1 MTSGRGVESRWKC
14 YNISVLATQ
23 PAVYNNIR
31 PGIPCMKLSPLA
43 LGLSLA
49 LYAATGYAAT
59 TAPAPAVA
67 GTAPAAASPASVAQQ
82 PADDSDATDATN
94 ADGTRNRRP
103 GKVKQLGVVSVTAA
117 LDEARNSLSP
127 DTGSSQYVITAQ
139 NIQALPLGDA
149 TPMNQV
155 LLQAPGV
162 VQDSYG
168 QLHVRGDH
176 ANLQYR
182 INGVMIPES
191 ISGFGQTLDAR
202 TIQSVTLLDGALP
215 AQYGERTA
223 AVIDLTTKSGSD
235 LGNGGSVGIT
245 GGSFG
250 TVNPNASF
258 WGHSGN
264 WSYFFTANY
273 LENNVGIE
281 NPTSSRDPI
290 HDHTNQVKAFGDVS
304 YLINDNTRLS
314 LMFGV
319 TNNRFQIPNNPGLT
333 PQFGYLDVTNFDS
346 ANLNERQNEQTRFG
360 VLALQGKLGDTAY
373 QVSVGQRY
381 SGLQYYPDEIGDLM
395 FNGVAGQINQGDRAT
410 TLQADFSMP
419 WAGNHTLRY
428 GLYGEFDRAY
438 TNTYSQVFPA
448 DDAGNQ
454 TSTVPFNVFTGDRI
468 LAKTM
473 AAYVQDQ
480 WDINDQWTVNYGL
493 RGDRYQAF
501 RTESQ
506 LSPRVGVV
514 WQATD
519 STTVHAGYSRYFTP
533 PQTELISTENIQ
545 AFANTTNAVL
555 NYGNNAPLTER
566 SNYYDIGVS
575 QNIGSAWTLGFDSYY
590 RDVSRLQDEGQFGA
604 ALVYSTFN
612 YRYGKIRGNEFSVTF
627 NQGPLSAYFNF
638 AFSRAM
644 GKDVITSQ
652 YNFHPDD
659 LAYIADHWIHLDHDQ
674 KLSSSG
680 GINYAI
686 NDDTKVGAD
695 YLFGSGLREDGL
707 TPNGLS
713 LPSYFQLNFNVSH
726 DFNFDSFGKLHTQL
740 ALLNAL
746 DRTYELRS
754 GTGVGVGAPQF
765 GPRRGLYLTLQKDF

>member
-1 MTSGRGVESRWKC
+1 
-14 YNISVLATQ
+14 
-23 PAVYNNIR
+23 
-31 PGIPCMKLSPLA
+31 MKLSPLA
-43 LGLSLA
+43 LGLSFA
-49 LYAATGYAAT
+49 LYATATYAAT
-59 TAPAPAVA
+59 STPAPSS
-67 GTAPAAASPASVAQQ
+67 TPATTSSATTAQQ
-82 PADDSDATDATN
+82 PADSDTDDTTN
-94 ADGTRNRRP
+94 ADGSRNRRP
-103 GKVKQLGVVSVTAA
+103 AKVKQLGAVSVTAA
-117 LDEARNSLSP
+117 LDQARNSLSP

-149 TPMNQV
+149 TPLNQV

-182 INGVMIPES
+182 IDGVMIPES

-223 AVIDLTTKSGSD
+223 AVIDITTKSGSD
-235 LGNGGSVGIT
+235 LSNGGSVGIT

-258 WGHSGN
+258 WGHTGD

-290 HDHTNQVKAFGDVS
+290 HDHTNQVKAFGDVT
-304 YLINDNTRLS
+304 YLINNDTRLS
-314 LMFGV
+314 VMFGV
-319 TNNRFQIPNNPGLT
+319 TNNRFQIPNNPNQT
-333 PQFGYLDVTNFDS
+333 PQFGYLDITNFNS
-346 ANLNERQNEQTRFG
+346 ADLNERQDEQTRFG
-360 VLALQGKLGDTAY
+360 VVALQGKFGDTNY

-381 SGLQYYPDEIGDLM
+381 SGLQYYPDDIGDLM
-395 FNGVAGQINQGDRAT
+395 FNGVAGQINQGDRAS

-419 WAGNHTLRY
+419 WATSHTLRY

-438 TNTYSQVFPA
+438 TNTNSLVFPA
-448 DDAGNQ
+448 NPDGSQA
-454 TSTVPFNVFTGDRI
+454 STVPYNIFTGDRI

-480 WDINDQWTVNYGL
+480 WDISDNWTINYGL
-493 RGDRYQAF
+493 RGDRYEAF
-501 RTESQ
+501 REESQ

-533 PQTELISTENIQ
+533 PQTELISTGNIE
-545 AFANTTNAVL
+545 AFADTTNAVK
-555 NYGNNAPLTER
+555 NYGNNTPLTER

-590 RDVSRLQDEGQFGA
+590 RQVSRLQDEGQFGT
-604 ALVYSTFN
+604 ALIYSTFN
-612 YRYGKIRGNEFSVTF
+612 YKYGKIRGNEFSLTYG
-627 NQGPLSAYFNF
+627 QGPLSAYFNF

-652 YNFHPDD
+652 YNFPSDE
-659 LAYIADHWIHLDHDQ
+659 LAYIAGHWIHLDHDQ
-674 KLSSSG
+674 KLTSSG
-680 GINYAI
+680 GVNYAI
-686 NDDTKVGAD
+686 TDNTKVGAD

-707 TPNGLS
+707 TPNGIS
-713 LPSYFQLNFNVSH
+713 LPDYFQLNLNVSH
-726 DFNFDSFGKLHTQL
+726 DFNFDSIGKLHTQL
-740 ALLNAL
+740 ALINAL
-746 DRTYELRS
+746 DRSFELRS
-754 GTGVGVGAPQF
+754 GTGVGVGAPQY